1 MGNKFS
7 SCSGNWPTLY
17 DHSWIDQKAPLLV
30 DRLCRFG
37 VGPAAVSHS
46 SREVDKYCM
55 DRREQITQM
64 LKDRIREFKRK
75 NAYLWEKTAEPSKPE
90 ENRVVERSE
99 PYKDESEALAIKRAL
114 GF

>member
-1 MGNKFS
+1 
-7 SCSGNWPTLY
+7 
-17 DHSWIDQKAPLLV
+17 
-30 DRLCRFG
+30 
-37 VGPAAVSHS
+37 
-46 SREVDKYCM
+46 M

-90 ENRVVERSE
+90 QNRVVERSE
-99 PYKDESEALAIKRAL
+99 PLEDESEARAIKRAL